1 MGVEELE
8 KKMKMGVLKENKMG
22 VEEFGKKMKMGVLNL
37 TKG

>member
-37 TKG
+37 IKG

>member
-8 KKMKMGVLKENKMG
+8 KKMKMRVLKENKMG

-37 TKG
+37 IKG